1 MPPDELKNIA
11 AAAGLPEALADR
23 LRGATPGEVA
33 ADAEALAEALPA
45 ACRLDPEAAAKAAD
59 DAEYARFFPNH

>member
-1 MPPDELKNIA
+1 
-11 AAAGLPEALADR
+11 EALAAR

-45 ACRLDPEAAAKAAD
+45 ACRLDPEAAAKAAE